1 MVAITA
7 SMPDSINAAATSAVS
22 SSLMS
27 GAILIANGTRLPC
40 VTANCSRR
48 SAKASSNCF
57 SESPN
62 CRLRSPGVFG
72 ELTLTVM

>member
-7 SMPDSINAAATSAVS
+7 SMPDSSSARATSAVS

-27 GAILIANGTRLPC
+27 GAILIASGTRLPC
-40 VTANCSRR
+40 SIARLSWRTRR
-48 SAKASSNCF
+48 ASSSCF

-62 CRLRSPGVFG
+62 CRLRRPGVFG
-72 ELTLTVM
+72 ELTFTVM